1 MAVTLIPIIKPCLA
15 CKLQSMMTYLVM
27 YYFKLSEQMY
37 LICILIPGGRE
48 RRQWLFRKPQEAPN
62 RGPGSVAGS
71 LRCRLTTGKV
81 PGPRVVRQTLYSVIS
96 TTGLCEFSTCV
107 MGFQD
112 KGSSGFG
119 MTIPGIPFWGV
130 NAQLQIKDLQKP
142 HGGETC
148 LPLFTEAFPRGTAVE
163 TRFS

>member
-96 TTGLCEFSTCV
+96 KTGLCEFSTYV
-107 MGFQD
+107 MGFQGVKWVWND
-112 KGSSGFG
+112 HSWHSFLGSQC
-119 MTIPGIPFWGV
+119 TIATQRPS
-130 NAQLQIKDLQKP
+130 
-142 HGGETC
+142 
-148 LPLFTEAFPRGTAVE
+148 EASRW
-163 TRFS
+163 